1 LPAARNA
8 RVIWTPDGKRVIYGS
23 TVGGNENLF
32 VRPADGRGS
41 PEQLMTSPNLQVAA
55 AWSPSDSALVFVEFR
70 QKTGNDILAML
81 LSGDRRPRPIV
92 ETRFQEAYPDISP
105 GGCWLEEVKARV
117 QVK

>member
-1 LPAARNA
+1 
-8 RVIWTPDGKRVIYGS
+8 
-23 TVGGNENLF
+23 
-32 VRPADGRGS
+32 
-41 PEQLMTSPNLQVAA
+41 
-55 AWSPSDSALVFVEFR
+55 
-70 QKTGNDILAML
+70 ML